1 MGNPT
6 LFKRQASNDDN
17 KDTENYVCDAFGCY
31 EYSHTAYAVKW
42 AIIAGIFLIFSLY
55 FIGGYLHA
63 QRRMKRGLPPL
74 AYHRWLV
81 TRRQKAA
88 FVHQHPQY
96 AGQFS
101 FYRAQQA
108 QAGPG
113 GYGYGRGQSYG
124 YAHGQAYQMGGMYG
138 PPPPAYNEPEY
149 VPPYSGPNK
158 VDPDQRYSPP
168 SGPPAAAATTT
179 TTAPAA
185 PEPARVAS

>member
-1 MGNPT
+1 MGVLT
-6 LFKRQASNDDN
+6 ILKRQVSTEDDN
-17 KDTENYVCDAFGCY
+17 TPYVCDSFGCY
-31 EYSHTAYAVKW
+31 EYSRTAYAVKW
-42 AIIAGIFLIFSLY
+42 AIIAAIFLIFSLY

-88 FVHQHPQY
+88 FVHSHPQY

-101 FYRAQQA
+101 FYRAQQ
-108 QAGPG
+108 QAG
-113 GYGYGRGQSYG
+113 YGHGHG
-124 YAHGQAYQMGGMYG
+124 HGQAYQMGGMYGHG

-168 SGPPAAAATTT
+168 SGPPGAATA
-179 TTAPAA
+179 TTATNAPVAPA
-185 PEPARVAS
+185 PARVAS